1 MSNKSLLRGNTILT
15 QKTPEIT
22 QTKIKCHNV
31 ESMLDSV
38 DTGFGG
44 ENILVKDPK
53 PNQWKTHLLKENYL
67 NEFKTESDK
76 TLVRS
81 HLGVYSKSEVD
92 TVIENKLVDYTSGF
106 VTVEKV
112 KEMLD
117 ELDYVES
124 TIKAYSDY
132 QIPNNLFRL

>member
-1 MSNKSLLRGNTILT
+1 MANKDLLRENYFT
-15 QKTPEIT
+15 QKSSEIT
-22 QTKIKCHNV
+22 QPKIKCHNG
-31 ESMLDSV
+31 SSILDSV

-44 ENILVKDPK
+44 ENILIKDPK
-53 PNQWKTHLLKENYL
+53 PNKQLKTHLLKENYL
-67 NEFKTESDK
+67 NEFKTESEK

-81 HLGVYSKSEVD
+81 HLGVYSKSEVNE
-92 TVIENKLVDYTSGF
+92 VIETKVLDYTSGF
-106 VTVEKV
+106 VTIEKV
-112 KEMLD
+112 EEMLD